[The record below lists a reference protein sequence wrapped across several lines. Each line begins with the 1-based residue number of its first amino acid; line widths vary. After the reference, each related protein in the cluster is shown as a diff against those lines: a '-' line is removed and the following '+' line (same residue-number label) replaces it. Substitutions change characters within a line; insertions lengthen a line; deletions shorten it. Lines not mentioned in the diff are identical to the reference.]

1 MEGWVRGMYEIF
13 PMTSRLNSGGEEKFG
28 ENRAD
33 SWRKDVLT
41 TQFLQPLFGLIERRL
56 VLDG

>member
-1 MEGWVRGMYEIF
+1 MRF
-13 PMTSRLNSGGEEKFG
+13 SPMTSRLNSGVEEEFG